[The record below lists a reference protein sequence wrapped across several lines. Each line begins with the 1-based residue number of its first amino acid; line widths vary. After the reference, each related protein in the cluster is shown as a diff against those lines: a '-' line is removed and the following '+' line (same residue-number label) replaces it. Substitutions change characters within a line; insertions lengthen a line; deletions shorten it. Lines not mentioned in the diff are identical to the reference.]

1 MRNPPF
7 CSFALFLTFLLTHF
21 INKPGSYLTISIIS
35 FICSLEIINFVLP
48 DPNIYLWIAASVA
61 DAVAVNPNG
70 IKTSL
75 ANGFNKFYIKGNPA
89 FSNGPKSWP
98 NNPPILFYWVF
109 DNFILA
115 DELFVKALWSLET
128 FVLVNNNLCRK
139 IPTIFDESSKVTSVW
154 FFIPDFI
161 FLIFELDNVTF
172 KVLY

>member
-1 MRNPPF
+1 M
-7 CSFALFLTFLLTHF
+7 LTHF
-21 INKPGSYLTISIIS
+21 INRPGSYLTISITP
-35 FICSLEIINFVLP
+35 FIYSLEIINFVLP
-48 DPNIYLWIAASVA
+48 DPNIYLWIAASDA

-89 FSNGPKSWP
+89 FSNGPKSWH

-128 FVLVNNNLCRK
+128 FVLVNNNLCTK
-139 IPTIFDESSKVTSVW
+139 IPTTFDESFKVTSVPY
-154 FFIPDFI
+154 FITDFI
-161 FLIFELDNVTF
+161 FLIFGVENVTF
-172 KVLY
+172 KVLYWIILC